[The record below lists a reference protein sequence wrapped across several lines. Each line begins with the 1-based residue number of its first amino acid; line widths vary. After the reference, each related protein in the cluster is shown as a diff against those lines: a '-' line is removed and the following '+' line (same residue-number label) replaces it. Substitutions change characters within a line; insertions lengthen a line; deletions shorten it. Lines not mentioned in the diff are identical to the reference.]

1 MEKGYEVIMADGV
14 INLVFANG
22 YEFIDGD
29 YYFFNRGIYG
39 SKLIVTSY
47 QKDEVS
53 EINEKIDMK
62 KYMDTIYKGHN
73 IV

>member
-29 YYFFNRGIYG
+29 YYF
-39 SKLIVTSY
+39 LIVEFM
-47 QKDEVS
+47 EV
-53 EINEKIDMK
+53 N
-62 KYMDTIYKGHN
+62 
-73 IV
+73 